1 MAVGILVTML
11 PGLVVATVAR
21 VAGRQL
27 VVFAVI
33 FMVVGAVLV
42 VAFLESA
49 TGPSRRVLGLV
60 VGVLVGFRPVI
71 TLLVLAVWTRSGREI
86 GEPPHA
92 VSV

>member
-1 MAVGILVTML
+1 MQFGFSKTAH
-11 PGLVVATVAR
+11 
-21 VAGRQL
+21 L

-60 VGVLVGFRPVI
+60 VGVLVG
-71 TLLVLAVWTRSGREI
+71 WSKRSVNEFLIR
-86 GEPPHA
+86 
-92 VSV
+92 